1 MTFMMA
7 ASQQITTGG
16 TDVTPNAVNWVDI
29 YDGPSPIYTNTQQIT
44 GINTI
49 ITLEIQIID
58 SWDMSY
64 LNVGVNTSNSYGGTI
79 TDITNGGTFTVNNN
93 EYVTFE
99 MAGNIFGNVTFSV
112 TNNSDANAVLDTI
125 YMQIQLV

>member
-1 MTFMMA
+1 MIFMMA
-7 ASQQITTGG
+7 ASQQISGAV
-16 TDVTPNAVNWVDI
+16 DVTPEDVNWLDTF
-29 YDGPSPIYTNTQQIT
+29 DFPSPIYTDTQQIK
-44 GINTI
+44 GIDTA

-58 SWDMSY
+58 SWDMST

-99 MAGNIFGNVTFSV
+99 MTGNIFGNVQFSV

-125 YMQIQLV
+125 YMQIQPF